1 MDYLQKEKSDL
12 DYAIAV
18 SKQNDQDFKR
28 MQTKEDKEL
37 LEALR
42 LSELSFKMEQVRK
55 SAVQHETAKDKMESK
70 PEPSPVKK
78 LEEPKKQEKIN
89 HPLFNQLEQERDIQ
103 KKLHEALPQKKTE
116 SAFSALPSLNTKG
129 GLGFKKLPE
138 LDDLEKKRDQ
148 VAEELQKKRESE
160 DKAMLEERKK
170 KIMEQREK
178 LQELKRVEREA
189 QLMKYE
195 ELKNEKEE
203 RSEIKVTDGE
213 KQKRKQIYDLL
224 RG

>member
-1 MDYLQKEKSDL
+1 M

-28 MQTKEDKEL
+28 MQTKEDEEL
-37 LEALR
+37 QEALR

-70 PEPSPVKK
+70 PEPSMKK
-78 LEEPKKQEKIN
+78 PEEPKAEEPKKQEKIN

-178 LQELKRVEREA
+178 LQEQKRVEREA